1 MADNAAPAGRAVLGL
16 DIGKA
21 SRWACMLT
29 RDGEVAANRP
39 VASSEQELDRLF
51 SQVGEGTLVVVDQV
65 RNIGALPISRARRA
79 GPDVAYLPGMAAH
92 QASRMFA
99 GDAKTDERD
108 ARVIARTAMGPP
120 DALLPV
126 PERDGASRPRG
137 RSPRS
142 ATTW

>member
-1 MADNAAPAGRAVLGL
+1 MANNAAPARRAVLGL
-16 DIGKA
+16 DVGKA
-21 SRWACMLT
+21 SHWACMLT

-39 VASSEQELDRLF
+39 VASSEHELDRLF
-51 SQVGEGTLVVVDQV
+51 SQVGEETLVVVDQV

-79 GPDVAYLPGMAAH
+79 GLDVAYLPGIAAH

-108 ARVIARTAMGPP
+108 AHVFARTAMGLP

>member
-1 MADNAAPAGRAVLGL
+1 MTKHN
-16 DIGKA
+16 
-21 SRWACMLT
+21 
-29 RDGEVAANRP
+29 
-39 VASSEQELDRLF
+39 
-51 SQVGEGTLVVVDQV
+51 QV
-65 RNIGALPISRARRA
+65 RNIGALPISRARGA
-79 GPDVAYLPGMAAH
+79 GPDVAYPPGMAAH

-108 ARVIARTAMGPP
+108 AHVFARTAMGLP